1 MGGGRAWWRVSRC
14 RAVACACTILL
25 GLAGCG
31 TSAPRRRTVPG
42 HSVGAAATSAICKP
56 AVREA
61 IARELGIG
69 GGTLTERL
77 GTGNNDEPQCTFG
90 AQHPRRSVTVNVDSS
105 PQPYARL
112 ERTID
117 EAAQVFTPTR
127 ESPAPQQI
135 SHLGLVAAWLPAS
148 SELMTTDTRR
158 LITVTIDW
166 AGASRR
172 RQVALATVAARP
184 YLGRFNARAFQ
195 RTEF

>member
-1 MGGGRAWWRVSRC
+1 MSLRCQRVLRC
-14 RAVACACTILL
+14 RGVACVCMVLF

-31 TSAPRRRTVPG
+31 TSAQPRRTVPE
-42 HSVGAAATSAICKP
+42 HRVGAATSSVICKP
-56 AVREA
+56 AAREA
-61 IARELGIG
+61 IARQLGIRAG
-69 GGTLTERL
+69 ALTERL

-90 AQHPRRSVTVNVDSS
+90 AQHPRRSLIVNVDSS

-127 ESPAPQQI
+127 ESPAPQQV

-148 SELMTTDTRR
+148 SELMTTDTKR

-166 AGASRR
+166 AGASQR
-172 RQVALATVAARP
+172 RQLALATVAARP
-184 YLGRFNARAFQ
+184 YLGSFNPKAFRQ
-195 RTEF
+195 TEF